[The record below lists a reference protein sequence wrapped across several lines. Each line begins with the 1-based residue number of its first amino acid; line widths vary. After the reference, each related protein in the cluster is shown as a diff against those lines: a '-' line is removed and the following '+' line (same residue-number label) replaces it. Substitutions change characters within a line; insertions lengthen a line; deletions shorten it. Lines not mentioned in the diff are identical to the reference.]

1 VSEDEEDENL
11 FLSLRSLYARGLR
24 GPRDRHERQHEQRI
38 AEHVGRHKERW
49 EARGQRPSVERRLRG
64 LSRDD
69 IVATAVAIADAEG
82 TEAASMRR
90 IARDMRVGAMS
101 LYWYVESKE
110 QLHQLMLESVQAEIE
125 AAEPSGDWRADLV
138 VYARNT
144 RSALLRHPWAIDFLG
159 SGPPSGP
166 HDARNGERLLAALD
180 GLLDAITAMWALMT
194 ISTYVLGVALREIQE
209 VRWELVAAAAVTDE
223 ATEAELAELHA
234 EFERRI
240 RRSGRYPHIAK
251 VLDTG
256 IDPDSPDTRA
266 DRFEFGLGCVLDG
279 IAARIKAAG
288 RPEPD
293 LDPDRG

>member
-1 VSEDEEDENL
+1 
-11 FLSLRSLYARGLR
+11 
-24 GPRDRHERQHEQRI
+24 
-38 AEHVGRHKERW
+38 
-49 EARGQRPSVERRLRG
+49 
-64 LSRDD
+64 
-69 IVATAVAIADAEG
+69 
-82 TEAASMRR
+82 
-90 IARDMRVGAMS
+90 
-101 LYWYVESKE
+101 
-110 QLHQLMLESVQAEIE
+110 
-125 AAEPSGDWRADLV
+125 
-138 VYARNT
+138 
-144 RSALLRHPWAIDFLG
+144 
-159 SGPPSGP
+159 
-166 HDARNGERLLAALD
+166 
-180 GLLDAITAMWALMT
+180 MT